1 VRRRAQGLALLASLL
16 FALPVS
22 PVRAQQTCGLTTRIP
37 FAGHALPLEGSLV
50 EQSLAVENPFPI
62 WNSLGIF
69 QPTFLTAPP
78 DGSNRLFILERRGLV
93 LSIPNRPDATVD
105 DLVFVLDVES
115 WLEDQF
121 SEEGFL
127 GLAIHPDFA
136 SNGYFY
142 VHMTPLPNRCDR
154 YARCA
159 QVVRFQMDPQ
169 DPTRALPSSAFVVL
183 EIERPGEVDHH
194 NGGMLAFGPDGYLYI
209 AVGDQ
214 DRLDLP
220 QDTSSLRGKILRI
233 DVDSGVEFEP
243 GIPPD
248 NPFGNAVWLYGFRN
262 PWRFSFD
269 RESAGDLWIGDVGSS
284 EREEVNWVPAGPPAS
299 RNFGWPDCEGTLPL
313 TPTGCDPSQHRPDL
327 EYATGGPG
335 IAVIGGYVYR
345 GPLASLH
352 GQYVFGDAIGRVFSW
367 DRVTRDPQT
376 GLGVFETRLD
386 TFDGLGSFGEDE
398 AGELY
403 TWSYSFPSL
412 VRFTG
417 GNPSNT
423 GDFPTQ
429 LSQTGLFTDVASLT
443 PAPGVIEYGVESPLW
458 SDGALKRRWIALPG
472 DEQIVFRNRDDWSFP
487 IGTALVKHFE
497 LEQPGTSPKRLE
509 TRVLLRQTDRWVG
522 FTYRWNAAGTSASLL
537 LDGRRDDVS
546 LAGGGSQT
554 WIFPSPSDCPVC
566 HSAAAG
572 RVLGVETAQLN
583 GDFDYAAVTDNQLH
597 AWNCIGLFDSDIG
610 DPASYARF
618 APLDDPGASLA
629 HRARSYLATNCA
641 NCHQPGAGQTD
652 MNLRADVLL
661 GEMNLIGRA
670 PIRGDLGL
678 PAPRLIDPGDHGNS
692 ILSLRTESTDESVR
706 MARGTLVPDVA
717 ATSLLADWIDGV
729 LFDVISGSPSL
740 DSDEDGVEDA
750 SDNCPAVANAAQTDT
765 DGDSLGDPCDPDQM
779 PELRAIAT
787 LPARVDPG
795 DVLGLTAQVRNDGAL
810 SATPS
815 QIRFHL
821 STDDALDADDIPMGD
836 CFVGALGG
844 TATGACTESDARVP
858 AELGSA
864 PGDYW
869 WIACA
874 DALDHVAEGD
884 ESNNCASAVVAV
896 PEPSPVLLELA
907 ALGTLLGLAGARRR
921 RARCH
926 AESAR
931 RART

>member
-1 VRRRAQGLALLASLL
+1 
-16 FALPVS
+16 
-22 PVRAQQTCGLTTRIP
+22 
-37 FAGHALPLEGSLV
+37 
-50 EQSLAVENPFPI
+50 
-62 WNSLGIF
+62 
-69 QPTFLTAPP
+69 
-78 DGSNRLFILERRGLV
+78 
-93 LSIPNRPDATVD
+93 
-105 DLVFVLDVES
+105 
-115 WLEDQF
+115 
-121 SEEGFL
+121 
-127 GLAIHPDFA
+127 
-136 SNGYFY
+136 
-142 VHMTPLPNRCDR
+142 M
-154 YARCA
+154 
-159 QVVRFQMDPQ
+159 
-169 DPTRALPSSAFVVL
+169 
-183 EIERPGEVDHH
+183 
-194 NGGMLAFGPDGYLYI
+194 
-209 AVGDQ
+209 
-214 DRLDLP
+214 
-220 QDTSSLRGKILRI
+220 
-233 DVDSGVEFEP
+233 
-243 GIPPD
+243 
-248 NPFGNAVWLYGFRN
+248 
-262 PWRFSFD
+262 
-269 RESAGDLWIGDVGSS
+269 
-284 EREEVNWVPAGPPAS
+284 
-299 RNFGWPDCEGTLPL
+299 
-313 TPTGCDPSQHRPDL
+313 
-327 EYATGGPG
+327 
-335 IAVIGGYVYR
+335 
-345 GPLASLH
+345 
-352 GQYVFGDAIGRVFSW
+352 FSW

-398 AGELY
+398 AEY
-403 TWSYSFPSL
+403 TWSFSFPSL

-554 WIFPSPSDCPVC
+554 WIFPSPSDCLVC

-821 STDDALDADDIPMGD
+821 STDDALGADDIPMGD
-836 CFVGALGG
+836 VG
-844 TATGACTESDARVP
+844 R
-858 AELGSA
+858 SA
-864 PGDYW
+864 APP
-869 WIACA
+869 
-874 DALDHVAEGD
+874 
-884 ESNNCASAVVAV
+884 
-896 PEPSPVLLELA
+896 PEPARSPTAGYPLDSRRTGRLLVDRLRRRARPRRRGRRVEQLCEA
-907 ALGTLLGLAGARRR
+907 RSSPSPGLAGHPRARGTRHAAR
-921 RARCH
+921 HRERATQALRCH

-931 RART
+931 RAHLTPHAVRAAAERARRRPDQCA